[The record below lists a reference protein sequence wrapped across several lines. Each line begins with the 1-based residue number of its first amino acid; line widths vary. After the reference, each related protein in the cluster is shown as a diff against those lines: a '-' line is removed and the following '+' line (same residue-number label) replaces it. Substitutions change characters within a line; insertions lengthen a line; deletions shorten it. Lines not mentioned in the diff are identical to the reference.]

1 MKRTYYGTLV
11 VLAVVLLVTL
21 TGDTY
26 AQSGAGNPLLDEVR
40 WLEPQVLN
48 VYPHDANAFTQGLL
62 FHDGYLYES
71 TGRYGESSV
80 RLVEPASGEVLR
92 SVDVPQE
99 YFGEGLALVGETLI
113 QLTWKSGV
121 AFLYDRETFEPV
133 GQFEYE
139 GEGWGLCT
147 DGRYLYMSD
156 GSPFLDVRDPETF
169 ELIFSGLVTVQGS
182 IVQNIN
188 ELECVGDYVYANV
201 WKTNYILQ
209 IDKTNGVTVA
219 VIDASNLL
227 SEDERAA
234 LSNQEVL
241 NGIAYR
247 PETDTF
253 WLTGKHWPHIYEVRF
268 VEAERPVGDE

>member
-1 MKRTYYGTLV
+1 MKRAYHGTLAL
-11 VLAVVLLVTL
+11 LAMVLLVTL
-21 TGDTY
+21 AGDTY
-26 AQSGAGNPLLDEVR
+26 AQSANPLTGEVR
-40 WLEPQVLN
+40 WFEPQVLN
-48 VYPHDANAFTQGLL
+48 VYPHDSNAFTQGLL
-62 FHDGYLYES
+62 FYDGYLYES
-71 TGRYGESSV
+71 TGRYGASSV
-80 RLVEPASGEVLR
+80 RLVEPTSGEVLR

-99 YFGEGLALVGETLI
+99 YFGEGLALVGDTLI

-121 AFLYDRETFEPV
+121 AFLYDRETFDAL
-133 GQFEYE
+133 GQFQYE

-188 ELECVGDYVYANV
+188 ELECVGDYVYANI
-201 WKTNYILQ
+201 WKTDYILQ
-209 IDKTNGVTVA
+209 IDKTNGVVVG

-227 SEDERAA
+227 TEEERAE
-234 LSNQEVL
+234 LGDQEVL
-241 NGIAYR
+241 NGIAYQ

-268 VEAERPVGDE
+268 VETERPAGGG